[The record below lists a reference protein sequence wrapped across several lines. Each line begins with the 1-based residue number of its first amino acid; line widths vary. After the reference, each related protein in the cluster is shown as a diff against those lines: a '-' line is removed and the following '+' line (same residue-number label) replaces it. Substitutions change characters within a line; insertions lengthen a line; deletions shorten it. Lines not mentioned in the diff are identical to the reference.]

1 MDKAE
6 NDMHVQDTATDA
18 ASCKLSAVTLGYW
31 DDAFAG
37 RFAKPNRKMPIIN
50 RGYYARVRSIEVL
63 VHRFLAATAPAS
75 SVNSESTPPLSHTRQ
90 IVVLGAGQDSMYF
103 RLKTRNDVEGTAL
116 LLRTLYV
123 EVDFPAIT
131 RAKVRLCRRHKD
143 LSNVF
148 GTVETSS
155 DMELTASGY
164 ALLAC
169 DLRDVATAQSKL
181 LAAGIDPSIPTLIL
195 SECVL
200 CYMDAADSAPLLQ
213 WFGTAFRDASVIVYE
228 QIRPNDA
235 FGQTMVQNIRMRGC
249 DLKSISTY
257 PDAVDQ
263 VRRFRDAGFAQS
275 ECWDM
280 NQVYYGFL
288 DPVERKQKE
297 RLEMFDELEEF
308 HLLQAHY
315 CLVVAST
322 QQTTPAAVALRLATN
337 AAAAEHGSQC

>member
-1 MDKAE
+1 
-6 NDMHVQDTATDA
+6 
-18 ASCKLSAVTLGYW
+18 
-31 DDAFAG
+31 
-37 RFAKPNRKMPIIN
+37 MPIIN

-257 PDAVDQ
+257 ERPTVVWLMGWLVVGAKDPGRVHDC
-263 VRRFRDAGFAQS
+263 RRGMFR
-275 ECWDM
+275 
-280 NQVYYGFL
+280 
-288 DPVERKQKE
+288 KE